1 MSIKALLTP
10 AAALLAVTALTYAPD
25 ASAQERHRISGR
37 VEAGGSLFVSS
48 AQSQDFNFGLAAR
61 GDFALRVAGPFV
73 VHAFGSYNR
82 WGPSTTATQ
91 AGYGA
96 TGIATVLGGGVGIE
110 PWLTP
115 RVGLRIEA
123 ELGAS
128 LNGGGTDLR
137 LAWGAG
143 VGAWFNVASVFDLG
157 PIVRINSI
165 VSSPSESTSQGGP
178 GDALY
183 LTFGLAFSLHPPN
196 TPAPEPAA
204 VAAQPEAAVVVAPAP
219 APAVAQTVVP
229 VAAPVAA
236 PVATTVVTAPVP
248 VDPQAV
254 ATPGAQTVTDDS
266 YLRPAGR
273 HGRHGRHGRGGR
285 GGGHGGRRGRRRH

>member
-1 MSIKALLTP
+1 MSMKALLTP
-10 AAALLAVTALTYAPD
+10 SAALLALAALAYSPT
-25 ASAQERHRISGR
+25 ASAQERARISGR
-37 VEAGGSLFVSS
+37 VELGGSLFVSS
-48 AQSQDFNFGLAAR
+48 PQSQDFNFGLAAR
-61 GDFALRVAGPFV
+61 GDFAVRVAGPFV
-73 VHAFGSYNR
+73 LHAFGSYNR
-82 WGPSTTATQ
+82 WGPSSAATQ

-123 ELGAS
+123 DLGAS

-137 LAWGAG
+137 LAWGAS

-157 PIVRINSI
+157 PVVRINSI
-165 VSSPSESTSQGGP
+165 VASPSEATSQGGP

-183 LTFGLAFSLHPPN
+183 LTFGVAFALHPPN
-196 TPAPEPAA
+196 SSAPEP
-204 VAAQPEAAVVVAPAP
+204 VAAQPEPAVVVATTPTP
-219 APAVAQTVVP
+219 VVTQTVVP
-229 VAAPVAA
+229 VAAPVAS
-236 PVATTVVTAPVP
+236 PVATTMVTAPVP

-254 ATPGAQTVTDDS
+254 ATPGGQATTDDS
-266 YLRPAGR
+266 YLHPVGR

-285 GGGHGGRRGRRRH
+285 RGGGGGRHGRRRH